1 MTDEGSGSPPLPSG
15 SVQVQPVAA
24 RVSESASRGVFSTGV
39 VLLTGGN
46 EFIVD
51 FVQNLGSPT
60 SVVSRVIIPHGAMA
74 RIIDAIE
81 RNVEGYEDRFGPI
94 PDGIGEVASEAGG
107 PDNPRDTQDQAQ
119 DQEQVQGQGIAPEDL
134 TNEQLVGIGQIASAG
149 TTESPEPNAQD
160 IYDDIRLE
168 LDVEAGV
175 YANALMIGHSASEFK
190 LDFIANLYPKSIVT
204 TRVYLSAPH
213 LMRVLASMKRTY
225 SQFIARRNA
234 S

>member
-1 MTDEGSGSPPLPSG
+1 MTDDGSGSPPPPSD

-107 PDNPRDTQDQAQ
+107 PDNPRDTQDQ
-119 DQEQVQGQGIAPEDL
+119 EQVQGQGIAPEDL

-204 TRVYLSAPH
+204 TRVFLSAPQ

>member
-1 MTDEGSGSPPLPSG
+1 MTDDGSGSPPPPSG

-94 PDGIGEVASEAGG
+94 PDGIGEVASEAVDADGEG
-107 PDNPRDTQDQAQ
+107 DLGDHQD
-119 DQEQVQGQGIAPEDL
+119 QGQGVAPEDL
-134 TNEQLVGIGQIASAG
+134 TSEQLVGIGQIASAG
-149 TTESPEPNAQD
+149 TAESAEPNAQD
-160 IYDDIRLE
+160 IYDDIRLD
-168 LDVEAGV
+168 LDIEAGV

-204 TRVYLSAPH
+204 TRVFLSAPQ

>member
-1 MTDEGSGSPPLPSG
+1 MTDDGSGSPPPPSG

-74 RIIDAIE
+74 RIIEAIE

-94 PDGIGEVASEAGG
+94 PDGLVGVGSEAVEALG
-107 PDNPRDTQDQAQ
+107 RDDSQG
-119 DQEQVQGQGIAPEDL
+119 QEQEVAPEDL
-134 TNEQLVGIGQIASAG
+134 TSEQLVGIGQIASAG
-149 TTESPEPNAQD
+149 TTETAGPNAQD
-160 IYDDIRLE
+160 IYDDIRLD

-204 TRVYLSAPH
+204 TRVFLSAPQ

>member
-1 MTDEGSGSPPLPSG
+1 MTDDGSGSPPPPSG

-39 VLLTGGN
+39 VLLTGGT

-51 FVQNLGSPT
+51 FVQNLGSPS

-107 PDNPRDTQDQAQ
+107 PDNPRDTQDQGQ
-119 DQEQVQGQGIAPEDL
+119 DQGQGIAPEDL

-204 TRVYLSAPH
+204 TRVFLSAPQ